1 MSEIEQISLLPQ
13 SFFVP
18 LALGDIS
25 YRPYEEYALRIFA
38 ACAMRYDS
46 KVFDRTIGHR

>member
-13 SFFVP
+13 SFFGP

-25 YRPYEEYALRIFA
+25 YRPCEENALRIFA

-46 KVFDRTIGHR
+46 KVFDTTIGHH